1 MKFVEATGKQNE
13 HMTKHSDKVLII
25 DVEYLSHSKNKNA
38 PRHEKEL
45 KNHRPMELTSLQT
58 IFNFY
63 KAPNVE
69 QIKHRAERERKR
81 GRKREEKTSKKLF
94 CFLRKQNKIK
104 KAQNYRSKMSKI

>member
-1 MKFVEATGKQNE
+1 
-13 HMTKHSDKVLII
+13 MTKHSDKVLII

-69 QIKHRAERERKR
+69 QIKQRDRERK
-81 GRKREEKTSKKLF
+81 GKKEREKNIKKNFSVSFESKIKSKKH
-94 CFLRKQNKIK
+94 KITEVK
-104 KAQNYRSKMSKI
+104 CQKYKV

>member
-1 MKFVEATGKQNE
+1 
-13 HMTKHSDKVLII
+13 MTKHSDKVLII
-25 DVEYLSHSKNKNA
+25 DVEYLSHSRNKNA

-69 QIKHRAERERKR
+69 QIKRKAERE
-81 GRKREEKTSKKLF
+81 ENTPKKLF

-104 KAQNYRSKMSKI
+104 KAPNYRSKMSKI